1 MEFIWLSDWSLFDIM
16 DIVIQGCPLIDS
28 HSRTLILL
36 TGVSSKMAYVDLR
49 FKYGLY
55 DSPVKVRV
63 IS

>member
-1 MEFIWLSDWSLFDIM
+1 M

-28 HSRTLILL
+28 HSRTLTLP
-36 TGVSSKMAYVDLR
+36 GVSSKMAYMDLR

>member
-28 HSRTLILL
+28 HSRTLTLP
-36 TGVSSKMAYVDLR
+36 GVSSKMAYMDLR